1 MSGVG
6 LVGEI
11 RPAAPPADA
20 LEARGPFAAAVAA
33 ASRAPYLRRLLE
45 ADPDRAATL
54 AVEGPDALFAA
65 ARTTAQARIESET
78 IEAAMARLRRAKAA
92 AHLACACG
100 DLAGAWSLER
110 VTGALSDF
118 ADDALAAALAAAA
131 AFLYA
136 RGELAPTDPDDPRG
150 PAPGLILLAM
160 GKHGARELNYSSD
173 VDVTVFY
180 DPATLPT
187 PPGREPQRTAVRLAQ
202 TLVRVMEEVTI
213 DGYVFRTDLRLR
225 PDPGATPIAVSLPA
239 AEIYYQSVGQNW
251 ERAAFIKARPCAGD
265 IEAGRAFMAGLKSF
279 LWRRHLDYAAI
290 ADIQSIKRQIRAV
303 KGGAELDDPAF
314 DVKLGRGGIRDIE
327 LFTQTQQLI
336 LGGRDPSLRAP
347 TTKGALDALVAAGR
361 LDVAERDTLAA
372 AYTFYRG
379 VEHRVQMID
388 DAQTHRVPPRADDRA
403 RVAALCGAAELAAFD
418 AALVAT
424 RKTVAAIDARLF
436 ADAPSLADPIGSLVF
451 TGVEDD
457 PDTLRTL
464 SELGFAKPERVSS
477 AIRAWH
483 HGRIRAMRSA
493 RARELL
499 TVLTPRLLRAIAAAG
514 DPDVAFE
521 RFADFFAALPAG
533 VQTLSLFQAHPDLL
547 DEATA
552 FMALAPRIGA
562 LVARQPALLDAM
574 AEAEFARPLAQDPP
588 GARRAAI
595 DRALAGVEGFE
606 AALNGVRRV
615 HREEAFRIDVQVLS
629 GRADADAAGAA
640 HAELA
645 EACVDAL
652 AAVAEV
658 ETTRRFGPA
667 PGAYAVLA
675 LGKFGGRELAEG
687 SDLDIMLVYDAPD
700 AAGASEYFTRLTQRL
715 ITALSA
721 PTEEGGLY
729 DVDMQLRPSG
739 RKGPVAVALSSF
751 GRYYLEEA
759 WTWEMLALTRLRA
772 CAGDEALGARVE
784 ALAREAVLAPRERAA
799 TLADVAAMR
808 ARMDRDRPGK
818 SPWSLKLAPGGFVD
832 VEFLAQALQ
841 IASGPAAAPALDPNT
856 GRALAKLRDAGLLGA
871 DDAAVLIEAWTAY
884 ARLQHWIRI
893 VVGDGVFDPDT
904 AAPRLAERLAAAG
917 GEADLPALTAAL
929 TSRQRAV
936 RAIFSRCIG
945 VGDGNAPLAR

>member
-1 MSGVG
+1 MTAAGVTG
-6 LVGEI
+6 VIG
-11 RPAAPPADA
+11 PALAPNDA
-20 LEARGPFAAAVAA
+20 LILSGPHAGAVAA
-33 ASRAPYLRRLLE
+33 ASRAPYLRRVLE
-45 ADPDRAATL
+45 ARPDLAAALATL
-54 AVEGPDALFAA
+54 GPDAVAAAAVAA
-65 ARTTAQARIESET
+65 ARSRPAGEDL
-78 IEAAMARLRRAKAA
+78 EASMARLRSAKAEL
-92 AHLACACG
+92 HLACACG
-100 DLAGAWSLER
+100 DLSAAWTLEQ
-110 VTGALSDF
+110 VTAALSDF
-118 ADDALAAALAAAA
+118 ADAALAAALDAAAV
-131 AFLYA
+131 FLRG
-136 RGELAPTDPDDPRG
+136 RGELAATDPDDPRG

-180 DPATLPT
+180 DPETLPT
-187 PPGREPQRTAVRLAQ
+187 PPGRDAQRTAVRLAQ
-202 TLVRVMEEVTI
+202 VLVRAMEEITV

-251 ERAAFIKARPCAGD
+251 ERAAFIKARACAGD
-265 IEAGRAFMAGLKSF
+265 IEAGRAFLAGLKSF

-303 KGGAELDDPAF
+303 KGGAELDDPVF

-327 LFTQTQQLI
+327 LFAQTQQLI

-347 TTKGALDALVAAGR
+347 TTKAALDALVAAGR
-361 LDVAERDTLAA
+361 LDAQERDTLHA

-379 VEHRVQMID
+379 VEHRIQMID
-388 DAQTHRVPPRADDRA
+388 DAQTHRVPARAEDRA
-403 RVAALCGAAELAAFD
+403 RVAALCGYADLAAFD
-418 AALVAT
+418 AALLAT
-424 RKTVAAIDARLF
+424 RRTVAAIDARLF

-457 PDTLRTL
+457 PETLRTL
-464 SELGFAKPERVSS
+464 SGLGFVRPERVSG

-514 DPDVAFE
+514 DADVAFE

-533 VQTLSLFQAHPDLL
+533 VQTLSLFQAQPDLL

-552 FMALAPRIGA
+552 LMALAPRIGA
-562 LVARQPALLDAM
+562 LLGRQPALLDSM

-595 DRALAGVEGFE
+595 DRALVGVDGFE
-606 AALNGVRRV
+606 AALNAVRRAQ
-615 HREEAFRIDVQVLS
+615 REEAFRIDVQVLT

-645 EACVDAL
+645 EACVAAL
-652 AAVAEV
+652 AGVAEA
-658 ETTRRFGPA
+658 ETTRRFGPP
-667 PGAYAVLA
+667 PGAYAVVA

-687 SDLDIMLVYDAPD
+687 SDLDLMLVYDAPD
-700 AAGASEYFTRLTQRL
+700 AAGAAEFFTRLTQRL

-729 DVDMQLRPSG
+729 EVDMQLRPSG

-751 GRYYLEEA
+751 ARYYREEA
-759 WTWEMLALTRLRA
+759 WTWEILALTRLRA
-772 CAGDEALGARVE
+772 CAGDPALGVRVE
-784 ALAREAVLAPRERAA
+784 AFAREAVLAPRDRAA
-799 TLADVAAMR
+799 TFADVAAMR

-841 IASGPAAAPALDPNT
+841 ITAGEGAAAALDPNT
-856 GRALAKLRDAGLLGA
+856 GRALARLRDAGKLA
-871 DDAAVLIEAWTAY
+871 PADAALLIDAWTAY

-893 VVGDGVFDPDT
+893 VVGDGVFDPAT
-904 AAPRLAERLAAAG
+904 AAPALAQRLAAVG
-917 GEADLPALTAAL
+917 GAADLPALEQAL
-929 TSRQRAV
+929 TRRQQAV
-936 RAIFSRCIG
+936 RTLFERVIG